1 LAIDISTLDQETIT
15 RVVADVLTTSR
26 SIDRV
31 EPMDTWRTRNS
42 GFWRFRAH
50 PGNAGDWPFDVVFKV
65 ERRWTPESAE
75 GTHDALRR
83 LSDLQHLTPGPSS
96 GISFPEP
103 LGWTREP
110 PGVIM
115 PSVEGVELFDAL
127 ADTGHALWTDSDR
140 LPDVV
145 KSCGEAFGWIHRLA
159 VIDPETDAVRRAAL
173 QRLPVV
179 MRWVLKRWA
188 PVGKGSVIRS
198 HNFSRNDF
206 LVSADGRLSVLD
218 PPILGTPALLH
229 EDVAWFTYQLLS
241 RAPAS
246 DRLRLRRLFLGGY
259 QSSSLG
265 GSFEKAGLRAVG
277 ICEAARALGTAKRS
291 LTKGEFADAFRSF
304 RIALTT
310 PGRLSA

>member
-50 PGNAGDWPFDVVFKV
+50 PGNSGDGPFDVVFKV

-127 ADTGHALWTDSDR
+127 ADTTAAPDEL
-140 LPDVV
+140 LPDTGV
-145 KSCGEAFGWIHRLA
+145 GLA
-159 VIDPETDAVRRAAL
+159 LE
-173 QRLPVV
+173 
-179 MRWVLKRWA
+179 
-188 PVGKGSVIRS
+188 
-198 HNFSRNDF
+198 
-206 LVSADGRLSVLD
+206 
-218 PPILGTPALLH
+218 
-229 EDVAWFTYQLLS
+229 
-241 RAPAS
+241 
-246 DRLRLRRLFLGGY
+246 
-259 QSSSLG
+259 
-265 GSFEKAGLRAVG
+265 
-277 ICEAARALGTAKRS
+277 RALSPPFVYGERYGTRCSSVVLISHDHFVFAERRFGPKAVPEGES
-291 LTKGEFADAFRSF
+291 LVTLPF
-304 RIALTT
+304 
-310 PGRLSA
+310 SAIYPAGNP